1 MFKYKFLFL
10 ILSFP
15 LFWSCSFTYREIHE
29 GKLTDVSD
37 RLTYDRISRMP
48 FMGGSM
54 LYNVESPFEG
64 QLQKNSVVAIRLG
77 NVCIKYQDDENIVF
91 SDTEDSAIYGYLKI
105 NCISDSFVD
114 FDFFVY
120 DNEVLSFMSKNFILY
135 EDDYV
140 DLNSDGFYD
149 LTYRKNTV
157 KRAGLKNTYLLEFL
171 SSQENLNTT
180 MFSLITEQYS
190 RNTYPIGLIGINPN
204 GRFVVALY
212 ENGTSNRSS
221 VLGLKYGD
229 YVFDSVECSYRKLVT
244 KRQFK
249 SARSI
254 SDNELELVDAPASVN
269 FYFTTDQFVQ
279 YGLSPI
285 NFLELIKESL
295 SDVLSTEQAVEKLN
309 LILEDR
315 NLIQELSDEFSITLS
330 NEVKDIDTSILTIDE
345 LVSLNRF
352 FLTEYFPNYVPS
364 IDFNNNDISE
374 VFPLLS
380 LLLPQNEAY
389 AIENERA
396 VNYSTY
402 ISERKKLEKEINSYY
417 SFDFLSN
424 YKASKQLPKLSAK
437 IGVFGKY
444 SISWSNVEGSLAA
457 LCFVQAE
464 SELVL
469 KESKKGSLLQTP
481 IKFLNITKDIMV
493 GYIPLSIG
501 LTGKIDVNYSVSAN
515 MVVDA
520 NLFVGYTGL
529 YGGKISVGADYGTRW
544 VKWFKVWR
552 HWFYRPKIYVNPY
565 AKGNFINKT
574 VYFIGFQNDPNCVSG
589 TLKACVTPNV
599 SLTPK
604 VGLCHNTVWIG
615 LMAENGV
622 SLGVDVTSN
631 LQNTT
636 GVGYVD
642 IYLRLNGKAGLDL
655 TLPFINKSLD
665 KDFSVFTVTPVNSR
679 VAKWNI
685 L

>member
-1 MFKYKFLFL
+1 MIFFEYDEE
-10 ILSFP
+10 SF
-15 LFWSCSFTYREIHE
+15 SFIT
-29 GKLTDVSD
+29 
-37 RLTYDRISRMP
+37 
-48 FMGGSM
+48 
-54 LYNVESPFEG
+54 
-64 QLQKNSVVAIRLG
+64 
-77 NVCIKYQDDENIVF
+77 
-91 SDTEDSAIYGYLKI
+91 
-105 NCISDSFVD
+105 
-114 FDFFVY
+114 
-120 DNEVLSFMSKNFILY
+120 KNFIL
-135 EDDYV
+135 DNDGYV

-157 KRAGLKNTYLLEFL
+157 KRVGLKNTCLLEFL

-204 GRFVVALY
+204 GKFIVTLY
-212 ENGTSNRSS
+212 ENGTSNRSA
-221 VLGLKYGD
+221 VLGVQYGD
-229 YVFDSVECSYRKLVT
+229 FVFDSSDCSYRKLIT
-244 KRQFK
+244 KKKFK

-254 SDNELELVDAPASVN
+254 SDDELEIVDTPDSVN
-269 FYFTTDQFVQ
+269 FYFTTEQFEQ
-279 YGLSPI
+279 CELSPVE
-285 NFLELIKESL
+285 FLKLIQK
-295 SDVLSTEQAVEKLN
+295 SDSVSISPEQTMEELN
-309 LILEDR
+309 LMLHDR
-315 NLIQELSDEFSITLS
+315 SLIQELSDDFSIILS
-330 NEVKDIDTSILTIDE
+330 NDVNGVDTSSLTQDE

-352 FLTEYFPNYVPS
+352 FLSEYFPNYVPP

-380 LLLPQNEAY
+380 LLLPQNEEY
-389 AIENERA
+389 SIENERA
-396 VNYSTY
+396 VNYSNY

-424 YKASKQLPKLSAK
+424 YKVSKQLPKLSAK

-457 LCFVQAE
+457 LCFVQVE

-469 KESKKGSLLQTP
+469 KESKSGSLLQSP
-481 IKFLNITKDIMV
+481 IRFLNITKDIMV
-493 GYIPLSIG
+493 GFIPLSIG
-501 LTGKIDVNYSVSAN
+501 LTGKIDVNYSVSAT
-515 MVVDA
+515 MTIDT

-544 VKWFKVWR
+544 VKWFKIWR

-574 VYFIGFQNDPNCVSG
+574 VYFIGFQNDPDCVLG
-589 TLKACVTPNV
+589 TLNACVKPNV

-615 LMAENGV
+615 LTAENGV
-622 SLGVDVTSN
+622 SLGAEVASN

-636 GVGYVD
+636 GIGYVD
-642 IYLRLNGKAGLDL
+642 IYLKIKGKAGLDL